1 MKTCAIIEAR
11 MTSSRLPGKIV
22 LPVLG
27 RPLLELLIERLKRA
41 QSLDGIIVAT
51 TSNPTDDIVEQLTKR
66 IGVGCFRG
74 SEDDVLGRV
83 LGAAKKYHVD
93 VIVEITGDCPL
104 IDPEIVEKLIGIY
117 HTGNYDYVSNVL
129 KTTYPVGMDTQIFS
143 TAVLQKVAAL
153 TDDPVDHEHVSLY
166 IYEHPE
172 LFSLYNVD
180 SDLPEKYQGIRLTL
194 DTREDYE
201 LIKTIYESLYPKKPS
216 FILKDILE
224 FLDKREELLNINR
237 HILQRKVR

>member
-11 MTSSRLPGKIV
+11 MTSRRLPGKIL
-22 LPVLG
+22 LPVFG

-41 QSLDGIIVAT
+41 QSLEGIIVAT

-74 SEDDVLGRV
+74 SEEDVLSRV
-83 LGAAKKYHVD
+83 LGAAEKYHVD

-117 HTGNYDYVSNVL
+117 HTNNYDYVSNVL
-129 KTTYPVGMDTQIFS
+129 KTPYPAGMDTQIFS

-172 LFSLYNVD
+172 IFSLYNVEI
-180 SDLPEKYQGIRLTL
+180 DLPEKYRNLRLTV
-194 DTREDYE
+194 DTQEDFELIQKIYE
-201 LIKTIYESLYPKKPS
+201 LLYPKNPS
-216 FILKDILE
+216 FLLKDIME

-237 HILQRKVR
+237 HILQKKVR